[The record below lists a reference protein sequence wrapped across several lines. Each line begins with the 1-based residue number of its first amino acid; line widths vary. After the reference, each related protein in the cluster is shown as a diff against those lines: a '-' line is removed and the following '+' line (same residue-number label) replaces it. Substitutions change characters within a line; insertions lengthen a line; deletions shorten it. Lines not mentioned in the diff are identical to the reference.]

1 MSKRNHPAPRP
12 PKPGEWGL
20 ILSTKEAVRGWTD
33 LCQQARGPTATL
45 YDHLTGDPR
54 AIQNPER
61 QGKLKG
67 KLGTTEVNGNA
78 YDQWQYEVTGGG
90 RVWYV
95 IDEDKRRVL
104 ITWASTGHPKQT
116 E

>member
-1 MSKRNHPAPRP
+1 MRSLP
-12 PKPGEWGL
+12 
-20 ILSTKEAVRGWTD
+20 
-33 LCQQARGPTATL
+33 
-45 YDHLTGDPR
+45 
-54 AIQNPER
+54 
-61 QGKLKG
+61 G

-78 YDQWQYEVTGGG
+78 YEQWQYEVAGGG

-95 IDEDKRRVL
+95 IDEDKRRAL